1 MSATVFDRPF
11 TGPQFD
17 MPDHGIHIVRGRE
30 PILRMQQALADLSVR
45 CDQTG
50 AMDDLA
56 YFLSKPG
63 ALKKIPCLI
72 LISIGSEPST
82 KSGENLSADEL
93 VAALLLYEHKA
104 AGHGIRIFATDDT
117 TGRRTLVAPP
127 PLRSAVAMIAS
138 RKLLDVGA
146 RSILISFRHE
156 APTIDPSFA
165 GVLQDATS
173 LSQWAT
179 REREIVGYLPLEG
192 TFDATLAKMG
202 QRTRNHLRYYR
213 RRAETQLGC
222 SFFPAVEIGRTEFL
236 ALNRECAYTVSDE
249 VAGWRYDSLKDLE
262 IPLVMGSRDRD
273 GRWLSLIAGRRHHA
287 RMEVHWQMNRSDL
300 PEHSLSTVMR
310 AYLIEHEI
318 SQGTTRLY
326 FEGGTTHSMN
336 HSFVPERS
344 TDLIVMRRSPFAAV
358 IPTLAKRF
366 LPPENMLLQVL
377 SDENLKWHHT
387 GR

>member
-1 MSATVFDRPF
+1 
-11 TGPQFD
+11 
-17 MPDHGIHIVRGRE
+17 MPGHGIRIVRGRE
-30 PILRMQQALADLSVR
+30 PILQMQQVLVELSAR
-45 CDQTG
+45 CGQIG

-56 YFLSKPG
+56 YFLSKLG
-63 ALKKIPCLI
+63 ALKKIPYLI
-72 LISIGSEPST
+72 LISRSSESST
-82 KSGENLSADEL
+82 KSAENLSTDGL

-104 AGHGIRIFATDDT
+104 AGYGIGIFATDDT
-117 TGRRTLVAPP
+117 TGRRTLVAPAS
-127 PLRSAVAMIAS
+127 LRSAVAMIAS
-138 RKLLDVGA
+138 RKLLDLGA
-146 RSILISFRHE
+146 RSVLISFRHD
-156 APTIDPSFA
+156 ASTIDPSIA
-165 GVLQDATS
+165 SVLQSATS
-173 LSQWAT
+173 VSRWAT

-213 RRAETQLGC
+213 RRAEAQLGC
-222 SFFPAVEIGRTEFL
+222 SFFPVVEMGRTEFL
-236 ALNRECAYTVSDE
+236 ALSRGCAYAVTDD

-262 IPLVMGSRDRD
+262 TPLFMGIRDKD
-273 GRWLSLIAGRRHHA
+273 GRWLSLVAGRRHHA

-318 SQGTTRLY
+318 LQGTTRLY

-336 HSFVPERS
+336 HSFIPERS

-358 IPTLAKRF
+358 IPILAKCF

-377 SDENLKWHHT
+377 SDENLQWHLQ
-387 GR
+387 GKR